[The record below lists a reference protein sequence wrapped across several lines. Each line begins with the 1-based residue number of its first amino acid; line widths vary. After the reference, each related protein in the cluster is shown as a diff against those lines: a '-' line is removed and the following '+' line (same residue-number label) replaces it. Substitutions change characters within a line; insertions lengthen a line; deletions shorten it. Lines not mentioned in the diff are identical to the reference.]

1 VHGLISV
8 KSSIFE
14 DCVMVKSIFRGVMI
28 SLLALAAPHA
38 FAAQELAVEIDQ
50 SKMMTLPSVPGA
62 IIIGNPSIADVSIQG
77 QNLFIHGRG
86 FGQTNLTILDLQG
99 NQIAYFELIGV
110 HNASSPVSVFKASK
124 IGVDRFTVS
133 CLTLCE
139 ADIQIGDQPE
149 HVSKLLENAQRKLEF
164 ATGSKTAEAAAPTA
178 PQ

>member
-1 VHGLISV
+1 
-8 KSSIFE
+8 
-14 DCVMVKSIFRGVMI
+14 MVKSILRGVMVG
-28 SLLALAAPHA
+28 LLALAAPSA

-50 SKMMTLPSVPGA
+50 SRMMTLPTVPGA

-86 FGQTNLTILDLQG
+86 FGQTNLTILDLEG
-99 NQIAYFELIGV
+99 NQIAYFELVGV
-110 HNASSPVSVFKASK
+110 HNSSSPVSIFKLNTSSTQNTTS
-124 IGVDRFTVS
+124 IERFTFS

-139 ADIQIGDQPE
+139 TDIQVGDEPTY
-149 HVSKLLENAQRKLEF
+149 VSKLLENAQRKLEF

>member
-1 VHGLISV
+1 
-8 KSSIFE
+8 
-14 DCVMVKSIFRGVMI
+14 MVKSILRGVVVG
-28 SLLALAAPHA
+28 LLALAAPSA

-50 SKMMTLPSVPGA
+50 SRMMTLPTVPGA

-86 FGQTNLTILDLQG
+86 FGQTNLTILDLEG
-99 NQIAYFELIGV
+99 NQIAYFELVGV
-110 HNASSPVSVFKASK
+110 HNSSSPVSIFKSLP
-124 IGVDRFTVS
+124 GSTDRFTFS

-139 ADIQIGDQPE
+139 TDIQVGDEPVY
-149 HVSKLLENAQRKLEF
+149 VSKLLENAQRKLEF